1 MLAGTHNSEDR
12 IAIVKGGQLALED
25 LLKIKRA
32 KMINRE
38 YILLAQVETIVF
50 EWDKGGYCDRR
61 EAFKVG
67 RRLHW
72 PSNGPDIGLTRPE
85 EDLIFTN
92 YLRLPLPNVPD
103 PHCVVA
109 DPYGVGP
116 KGLLPAQKIPKE
128 APKISQRLEDR
139 ASGVWGDWLI
149 FHPVAEIICRPYYL
163 GPRWASIKVLTGW
176 DGRQMALLVNP
187 YTGEAYF
194 SGGRIQV
201 SVKG

>member
-12 IAIVKGGQLALED
+12 IAIVRGGQLALED
-25 LLKIKRA
+25 MLKIKRA

-38 YILLAQVETIVF
+38 FTLLAQVETIVL
-50 EWDKGGYCDRR
+50 ELDKTGRYDAR

-103 PHCVVA
+103 PHYVLK

-116 KGLLPAQKIPKE
+116 KGLLPPQKVPKE
-128 APKISQRLEDR
+128 APKIRQRLADR
-139 ASGVWGDWLI
+139 ASGVWGEFVI
-149 FHPVAEIICRPYYL
+149 CQPVAEIICRPYGL

-187 YTGEAYF
+187 FTGEAYF
-194 SGGRIQV
+194 SGGRIQF